1 MAVFSTIQK
10 SQLEGAK
17 RLDAE
22 YYQPE
27 YLEVRKFLTS
37 STVLIDVSKKITDF
51 GAYSQMNFVEY
62 TDSGVRF
69 LRNQDVGEFFL
80 QDDDPVFVPEQT
92 YEKLSLKLE
101 EYDIVTPRVGTLGN
115 AAVVFRDQLPA
126 SANQNLAQIKPDLQ
140 KINPLYLATFLS
152 SRFGQAQFDWL
163 ATGNVQPWL
172 NLLQINSI
180 KVFVPSFDV
189 QNNIAQFATR
199 ALDVYKESKSLYT
212 QAENLLL
219 EKLRLGDF
227 KADEDL
233 YSIVNFSDIKS
244 VNRMDAEYFQPKYEK
259 IISVSRKHDGK
270 ALGEL
275 VTVKKGFEPGAGA
288 YEDEGKLFIRVS
300 SVSKHELL
308 EKDQKYINKKLYDEL
323 KKEYEPKKGEILLT
337 KDASPGVA
345 YVLDRPVEGIISSG
359 ILRLKLKEE
368 INPDYLAL
376 CINSVVGQMQVE
388 RDAGGSVIA
397 HWKPEQVKSLIVPI
411 LPKATQEKIAGLV
424 RESHA
429 ARKKAKELL
438 EEAKRKVEELIESK
452 AR

>member
-1 MAVFSTIQK
+1 MAVFSTIKK

-22 YYQPE
+22 YYQPG
-27 YLEVRKFLTS
+27 YLEVRKSLAN
-37 STVLIDVSKKITDF
+37 STALIDVSKKITDF

-62 TDSGVRF
+62 SDSGVRF

-126 SANQNLAQIKPDLQ
+126 SANQNLAQIKPDRQ
-140 KINPLYLATFLS
+140 KINPLYLAVFLS
-152 SRFGQAQFDWL
+152 GRFGQAQFDWL

-172 NLLQINSI
+172 NLSQINSI
-180 KVFVPSFDV
+180 KIFTPSLDI
-189 QNNIAQFATR
+189 QNNIAQLATK

-212 QAENLLL
+212 QAETLLFG
-219 EKLRLGDF
+219 ELGLKGF

-259 IISVSRKHDGK
+259 LISALKKQKARSLTDVLENVPAKFNPLTQPDKGFKYVELSNIGSSIGIIDGYTETSGKEAPSRAKRV
-270 ALGEL
+270 L
-275 VTVKKGFEPGAGA
+275 KKG
-288 YEDEGKLFIRVS
+288 DVIVSTVEGSLGKVAL
-300 SVSKHELL
+300 VSKEQEGCLASTGFFQFRSENLL
-308 EKDQKYINKKLYDEL
+308 PEV
-323 KKEYEPKKGEILLT
+323 LL
-337 KDASPGVA
+337 
-345 YVLDRPVEGIISSG
+345 
-359 ILRLKLKEE
+359 
-368 INPDYLAL
+368 
-376 CINSVVGQMQVE
+376 
-388 RDAGGSVIA
+388 VIA
-397 HWKPEQVKSLIVPI
+397 KSFIFHNQLEQRCAGTILTAVPKYSIKDILVPI
-411 LPKATQEKIAGLV
+411 LPKVTQEKIAKLV
-424 RESHA
+424 RGSHE

-438 EEAKRKVEELIESK
+438 EKAKHQVEELVENN
-452 AR
+452 

>member
-115 AAVVFRDQLPA
+115 AAVVFRYQLPA
-126 SANQNLAQIKPDLQ
+126 SANQNLAQIKPNLQ

-172 NLLQINSI
+172 NLSQINSI
-180 KVFVPSFDV
+180 KVFVPSLDV
-189 QNNIAQFATR
+189 QNNIAQLATH
-199 ALDVYKESKSLYT
+199 ALDVYKESRFLYT
-212 QAENLLL
+212 QAEGLLL
-219 EKLRLGDF
+219 EELGLKDF

-233 YSIVNFSDIKS
+233 YSIVNFSDIKG
-244 VNRMDAEYFQPKYEK
+244 VNRMDAEYFQPKYER
-259 IISVSRKHDGK
+259 IISVSRAHGGK

-288 YEDEGKLFIRVS
+288 YEDEGKIFIRVS
-300 SVSKHELL
+300 SLSKYELID
-308 EKDQKYINKKLYDEL
+308 KDQKYISKKLYEEL

-345 YVLDRPVEGIISSG
+345 YVLDSGVECIISSG
-359 ILRLKLKEE
+359 ILRLRLKEK
-368 INPDYLAL
+368 IDPDYLAL

-388 RDAGGSVIA
+388 RDAGGSIIA
-397 HWKPEQVKSLIVPI
+397 NWKPEQVKSLIVPI

-429 ARKKAKELL
+429 ARKKANELL

>member
-1 MAVFSTIQK
+1 MITFSIIQK

-17 RLDAE
+17 RLDADL
-22 YYQPE
+22 YQPE
-27 YLEVRKFLTS
+27 YLEVRRSLAN
-37 STVLIDVSKKITDF
+37 STALIDVSKKITDF

-62 TDSGVRF
+62 SDSGVRF

-101 EYDIVTPRVGTLGN
+101 EYDIVTPRVGTIGN

-219 EKLRLGDF
+219 EKLGLGDF
-227 KADEDL
+227 KAEEDIF
-233 YSIVNFSDIKS
+233 SIVNFSDIKS
-244 VNRMDAEYFQPKYEK
+244 VNRMDAEYFQPKYKK

-288 YEDEGKLFIRVS
+288 YEDEGRLFIRVS
-300 SVSKHELL
+300 SLSKHELL
-308 EKDQKYINKKLYDEL
+308 EK
-323 KKEYEPKKGEILLT
+323 GEIFLT

-345 YVLDRPVEGIISSG
+345 YVLDKSVEGIISSG

-368 INPDYLAL
+368 VNPDYLAL

-397 HWKPEQVKSLIVPI
+397 HWKPEQVKSLLVPI
-411 LPKATQEKIAGLV
+411 LPKATQEEIAELV

-438 EEAKRKVEELIESK
+438 EEAKRKVEELIESSAK
-452 AR
+452 